1 MIDQQKLAN
10 TLPDSLDGDWSGLV
24 IYVGDT
30 AWDGNQFVSQHVAK
44 RLARRAPVL
53 YVDPP
58 LSRVSAL
65 RRPALR
71 DSLREPRIRMLQ
83 PGLARLTPV
92 VLPALSKPV
101 MREVTTALL
110 CRAIR
115 RATGRLGVR
124 PRAIV
129 ANSVLP
135 VLDSIDADR
144 RVFYATDDFVGGAAL
159 TGLDARWVERQMT
172 RQIGAADIVLTASQ
186 VLDDKCQ
193 ADGVPSRFVPNGCDT
208 STFAGVDTAPMPTD
222 VTLHSPI
229 AGFVGHLSSRI
240 DIGYLEALADHGV
253 SVLLVGPRQLT
264 FQKARIDPLFDRP
277 NVQWVGAKPFTELPS
292 YMRVID
298 VGLVPYADTAFN
310 RASFPLKILEYLAAG
325 REVVSTDLPAARWL
339 ATDLVKTSTSP
350 DEFAELVARSLADGI
365 SPEQLSACRR
375 FAEQH
380 SWDRRVDQIA
390 EAIGL
395 TN

>member
-1 MIDQQKLAN
+1 MADTQRLAN
-10 TLPDSLDGDWSGLV
+10 TLPNSLYGDWSGMV
-24 IYVGDT
+24 VYVGDT

-44 RLARRAPVL
+44 RLARRTPVL

-71 DSLREPRIRMLQ
+71 DSLREPRLRMVQ

-92 VLPALSKPV
+92 VLPALSKPM
-101 MREVTTALL
+101 MREVTTALMR
-110 CRAIR
+110 RAIR
-115 RATGRLGVR
+115 RATGRLAAR

-135 VLDSIDADR
+135 VLDSIEVDR

-159 TGLDARWVERQMT
+159 TGLDAKWVGRQMA
-172 RQIGAADIVLTASQ
+172 RQIGAADLVLTASQ
-186 VLDDKCQ
+186 VLEDKCR
-193 ADGVPSRFVPNGCDT
+193 AGGVPSLFVPNGCDT
-208 STFAGVDTAPMPTD
+208 STFAEVDTAPTPTD
-222 VTLHSPI
+222 VTLRGPI

-240 DIGYLEALADHGV
+240 DIGCLEALADRGV

-264 FQKARIDPLFDRP
+264 FQKARIDPLLARP
-277 NVQWVGAKPFTELPS
+277 NVQWVGPKPFAELPS
-292 YMRVID
+292 YMRIID

-310 RASFPLKILEYLAAG
+310 RASFPLKLLEYLAAG
-325 REVVSTDLPAARWL
+325 RDVVSTDLPATHWL
-339 ATDLVKTSTSP
+339 ATDLIKTSTSP
-350 DEFAELVARSLADGI
+350 DEFAEFAQQSLAHGTTR
-365 SPEQLSACRR
+365 EQRSARR
-375 FAEQH
+375 QFAEQH

-390 EAIGL
+390 DAIGL
-395 TN
+395 TD